1 MDSINNLIQE
11 DYEHF
16 NIDIKSSKSKLKF
29 QQRYLKINKLSF
41 VELFESI
48 KNKEYN
54 DSMYSSTI
62 YLTQDILDLIVKD
75 DNIVDIEKYKIILFI
90 NSIKGGDAD
99 EEYELI
105 DEETDEPKLSKFKS
119 YKKIFDEYFDKRYKE
134 KTTIDNDYIMSRLHI
149 FNYHYDKIYPHE
161 FNKRDNPVEY
171 NKVSKNKSNLKTQYK
186 KYLEGEDINNLKN
199 IPALKMMIYIIQNT
213 PTN

>member
-1 MDSINNLIQE
+1 MDSINKYIQE

-16 NIDIKSSKSKLKF
+16 NIDISSTKSKLKY
-29 QQRYLKINKLSF
+29 QERNLKINKLSF

-48 KNKEYN
+48 KSKDYT
-54 DSMYSSTI
+54 SSIYDRSI
-62 YLTQDILDLIVKD
+62 YLTQDILDAFIKD
-75 DNIVDIEKYKIILFI
+75 DNIVDIEKYRIILFI

-105 DEETDEPKLSKFKS
+105 DEETDEPKFNKFKS
-119 YKKIFDEYFDKRYKE
+119 YKKIFDDYFDKRYKE
-134 KTTIDNDYIMSRLHI
+134 KTIIDNEYIMSRLHI

-161 FNKRDNPVEY
+161 FNKKDNPVEY

-186 KYLEGEDINNLKN
+186 KYLEGEDINTLKN